1 MDNYRVYTTG
11 GRTSRSYGMIS
22 RVATT
27 KILNVT
33 REPRARDSEAKGP
46 REYWWEAPSLGSTD
60 GKHRASGVSVATR
73 EASAGIPELR
83 GTPESRDYS
92 EC

>member
-1 MDNYRVYTTG
+1 MCYKSILSYSFLVY
-11 GRTSRSYGMIS
+11 IS
-22 RVATT
+22 LIYI
-27 KILNVT
+27 KNIVT
-33 REPRARDSEAKGP
+33 REPRARDSGTKGP
-46 REYWWEAPSLGSTD
+46 REYWWEAPSLWSTD
-60 GKHRASGVSVATR
+60 GEHRASGVSVATM

>member
-1 MDNYRVYTTG
+1 M
-11 GRTSRSYGMIS
+11 
-22 RVATT
+22 AH
-27 KILNVT
+27 
-33 REPRARDSEAKGP
+33 EPRARDSGAKGP
-46 REYWWEAPSLGSTD
+46 REALSLGSNGGGTEYW
-60 GKHRASGVSVATR
+60 HRASRVSVATR